1 MSALLADA
9 PALQAA
15 VAAAR
20 ADGGGALAVTEYVD
34 ARNADGHHEK
44 LSYFRIGAQLFP
56 SALDVS
62 RNWVCKGVIGDPDG
76 IDDHAREQAFLS
88 GNPHADLLGPAFEAA
103 GIGYGRADYAMI
115 GGRPQVFE
123 INTNPLIDRPEAMPP
138 ALQPYAQ
145 LLVGRWLAALEAFR
159 RQARGRPGSGCPG
172 RGQRRHPGA
181 AIGCAG
187 LSADCSV
194 QSASCTRRPG

>member
-1 MSALLADA
+1 M
-9 PALQAA
+9 
-15 VAAAR
+15 
-20 ADGGGALAVTEYVD
+20 
-34 ARNADGHHEK
+34 
-44 LSYFRIGAQLFP
+44 
-56 SALDVS
+56 
-62 RNWVCKGVIGDPDG
+62 CKGVIGDPDG

-145 LLVGRWLAALEAFR
+145 LLVGRWLAALEAFSPPG
-159 RQARGRPGSGCPG
+159 ARPAWVRCPG